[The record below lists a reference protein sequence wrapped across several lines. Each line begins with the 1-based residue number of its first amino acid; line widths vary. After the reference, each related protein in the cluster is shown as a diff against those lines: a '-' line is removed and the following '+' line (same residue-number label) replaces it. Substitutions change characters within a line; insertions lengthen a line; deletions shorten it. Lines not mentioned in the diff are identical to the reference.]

1 MLSGEV
7 KTYCGLSLKRDEPLL
22 NVEDDNGV
30 NNVKE
35 RSNKIMV
42 VMNKRWAWY
51 TKMCFSLFKD

>member
-42 VMNKRWAWY
+42 VMNKRWAW
-51 TKMCFSLFKD
+51 